1 MPQRDWNETYASD
14 DLPWDT
20 GRPDPHL
27 VELVTSGEVPAGRAL
42 EIGCGTGTNALWLA
56 SRGFEV
62 VAVDVAPRAVERAR
76 AKAADSKEEVRF
88 EVANVLTDP
97 LPAGPF
103 DFVFDRG
110 CLHLFDEAAERARF
124 AARVAEELAPG
135 GLWASLVGS
144 TEGPPRDY
152 GPPRRSAR
160 EIAMAIEPS
169 LQILELKA
177 VQFDAK
183 LPGPAAAW
191 LCLSRR
197 REVPAQPS
205 TRHV

>member
-76 AKAADSKEEVRF
+76 AKAADSKGEVGF

-124 AARVAEELAPG
+124 AARVAEALSPK

-144 TEGPPRDY
+144 TEGPARDY

-160 EIAMAIEPS
+160 EIATAIEPS
-169 LQILELKA
+169 LEILELKA

-197 REVPAQPS
+197 RAVPAQPS
-205 TRHV
+205 TRRD